1 MLVNKL
7 EKLYLVGKSVH
18 SHPSLVF
25 INAIQKHQNYRP
37 FAQVTECIAKN
48 NLSYYLQSHPHT
60 KKKDYG
66 DILND
71 QAINNSFHERLGST
85 QCNNCLAITGA
96 IKGKSR

>member
-60 KKKDYG
+60 KKRIMG
-66 DILND
+66 ISWTTRLSTILSMRDWDLFNVIIVL
-71 QAINNSFHERLGST
+71 Q
-85 QCNNCLAITGA
+85 
-96 IKGKSR
+96 

>member
-25 INAIQKHQNYRP
+25 INAIQKHQSYRP

-60 KKKDYG
+60 KKKGLWGY
-66 DILND
+66 L
-71 QAINNSFHERLGST
+71 ERPGY
-85 QCNNCLAITGA
+85 QQFFP
-96 IKGKSR
+96 